1 MLGSR
6 FLSNLTRLFSTRQ
19 IPAPQKYSE
28 TFSRARNIMNL
39 YDLNV
44 YNEGFVFIAPN
55 ATVVGDVFMG
65 SEIAIWHGTV
75 IRGDINRVV
84 YLLCDEDW
92 STILVSA
99 TTVCSTLPLLLQ
111 RGSVHS
117 LLCWEIT

>member
-1 MLGSR
+1 
-6 FLSNLTRLFSTRQ
+6 
-19 IPAPQKYSE
+19 
-28 TFSRARNIMNL
+28 MNL